1 MMKWIKNLLL
11 TFIIAFSI
19 NANAQGNMVIN
30 YNQYNKWVLS
40 NSPCVG
46 CGSFYVMVV
55 NNPTPN
61 NRGYY
66 FYDVYC
72 WTNSSY
78 TNGYLASTYLKNINF
93 YFVGASGNEVFI
105 LNIPYGVVPPKT
117 QYFNGYFYLAYVYS
131 PSSSQTIKLTW
142 SEANP
147 W

>member
-1 MMKWIKNLLL
+1 MMKWFRNIL
-11 TFIIAFSI
+11 IAVITVFAL
-19 NANAQGNMVIN
+19 NADAQGSMYIG

-40 NSPCVG
+40 NPPCVG

-61 NRGYY
+61 KGYY
-66 FYDVYC
+66 YYEVYC

-78 TNGYLASTYLKNINF
+78 RNGYIASTYLKNINF
-93 YFVGASGNEVFI
+93 YLVGAGGNEIYI
-105 LNIPYGVVPPKT
+105 LNMPYAVIPPKSD
-117 QYFNGYFYLAYVYS
+117 YFNGYFYLAYVYS
-131 PSSSQTIKLTW
+131 TSPSQTIKLTW